1 MLHRLFAA
9 FFPAWSDNKAARE
22 IRATKARDAAFVSF
36 QKMLK
41 EGGYNDPARFRKPV
55 GTVDQPACDTH
66 DAPSANPTGDE
77 ASTDGA
83 KLRKRLRAADKVDK
97 QKPTRKSVRNKET

>member
-9 FFPAWSDNKAARE
+9 FIPAWSDNKATRE
-22 IRATKARDAAFVSF
+22 IRATKARDAAYVSF

-41 EGGYNDPARFRKPV
+41 EGGYNEMPKFRQRVESVDEPAR
-55 GTVDQPACDTH
+55 DIH

-77 ASTDGA
+77 ASADGPD
-83 KLRKRLRAADKVDK
+83 LRPL
-97 QKPTRKSVRNKET
+97 KS